1 MAEHTAEPTEESR
14 RSDPLRLVTMVL
26 LGVMVLAQIALS
38 VYLLTY
44 VQAQRVRAE
53 CVQSAF
59 NETNSALATTVG
71 AAGRDRRG
79 LLALLT
85 SLTDPALSPTE
96 RRASLEDY
104 KRQLAASEAERASN
118 PLPNRTC

>member
-1 MAEHTAEPTEESR
+1 MAEHTAKPAEEPR
-14 RSDPLRLVTMVL
+14 RSDPLRVVTMVL
-26 LGVMVLAQIALS
+26 LGVMVAAQIALS
-38 VYLLTY
+38 IYLLTY

-59 NETNSALATTVG
+59 NETNSALATTSG

-85 SLTDPALSPTE
+85 SLTDPALSPAQ
-96 RRASLEDY
+96 RREALEDY

>member
-1 MAEHTAEPTEESR
+1 MAEHSAEPTEESR
-14 RSDPLRLVTMVL
+14 RADPLRVVTIVL
-26 LGVMVLAQIALS
+26 LAAMILAQIGLS
-38 VYLLTY
+38 VYLVTY
-44 VQAQRVRAE
+44 VRDQRIRAE

-79 LLALLT
+79 LLTLLT
-85 SLTDPALSPTE
+85 SLTNPELNSAQ
-96 RRASLEDY
+96 RAAALEDY
-104 KRQLAASEAERASN
+104 KRQLAASETERASN

>member
-1 MAEHTAEPTEESR
+1 MAEHTKTAEESR
-14 RSDPLRLVTMVL
+14 RADPLRVVTMVL
-26 LGVMVLAQIALS
+26 LAVMVLAQIALS

-53 CVQSAF
+53 CVQSAL
-59 NETNSALATTVG
+59 NETNSALATTSG

-79 LLALLT
+79 LLTLLT
-85 SLTDPALSPTE
+85 SLTNPELSSAQ
-96 RRASLEDY
+96 RAAALEDY
-104 KRQLAASEAERASN
+104 KRQLAANETERASN

>member
-1 MAEHTAEPTEESR
+1 MAEYTAKPTDDPR
-14 RSDPLRLVTMVL
+14 GTDPLRLVTMVL
-26 LGVMVLAQIALS
+26 LVVMFLAQIGFSA
-38 VYLLTY
+38 YLVTY
-44 VQAQRVRAE
+44 VQGQREKAE
-53 CVQSAF
+53 CVQSALSDL
-59 NETNSALATTVG
+59 NSALATSTG

-85 SLTDPALSPTE
+85 SLTDPALSSAQ
-96 RRASLEDY
+96 RGAALEDY